1 MPLRISRRIEMAT
14 PEQIKAAKKQRYINI
29 SVEFIALVLGTLLL
43 CHGTNW
49 QTGVGLALLLI
60 YNKSNPNG

>member
-1 MPLRISRRIEMAT
+1 MAT

-60 YNKSNPNG
+60 YNKSRT